1 MTPTEQSV
9 IILDM
14 RQASIEKRNKILEAA
29 SLLIADGG
37 MEGLSMSKLAKL
49 SAVPQATSY
58 VYFASKEVL
67 LKELFTYTEEYIC
80 QYIVNG
86 FDMSQP
92 VKECFQEYSRRMIQ
106 LGRDHRDKILVHE
119 QFLAT
124 QKSRNLDLQ
133 QVVVFYEPLYEFV
146 ERGQREGLIKGGA
159 PIVILSYFSMP
170 INGILFG
177 DMIWQNT
184 PEQIWYDWL
193 FSMSW
198 DAIRVHKD

>member
-1 MTPTEQSV
+1 MTPIEQSV

-14 RQASIEKRNKILEAA
+14 RQASVEKRNKILEAA

-49 SAVPQATSY
+49 SAVPQATIY

-67 LKELFTYTEEYIC
+67 LKELFAYTEEYIC
-80 QYIVNG
+80 QYLVDG

-92 VKECFQEYSRRMIQ
+92 VKDCFQEYSRRMIQ

-124 QKSRNLDLQ
+124 KKSRNLDLQ
-133 QVVVFYEPLYEFV
+133 QVAVFYEPLYEFV
-146 ERGQREGLIKGGA
+146 ERGQREGLIK
-159 PIVILSYFSMP
+159 
-170 INGILFG
+170 
-177 DMIWQNT
+177 
-184 PEQIWYDWL
+184 
-193 FSMSW
+193 
-198 DAIRVHKD
+198 